1 MRCDTWIGFG
11 RSVGHGR
18 ERFLYFA
25 GCVSLYFGR
34 CIPSLWGSRI
44 IDLQSRARERCFR
57 RGANC
62 GIGCLSA
69 LLFLFLA
76 VLIADT
82 RAVAAEIE
90 IVLRMD
96 DSGFGRHAPT
106 VEVGLLTDAEITRR
120 VMEITAKYGAKLSI
134 AVIPNV
140 VSGTP
145 GYHPSE
151 PEYRL
156 LSSCLDELGLLRDA
170 ARSNH
175 VEICLHG
182 WTHEQLTLYQG
193 RPSEFSGRPLED
205 QSARLAQGREE
216 LERCL
221 GIPIEVFV
229 PPFNNHDH
237 TTLFALRELGFKA
250 ISSGAQKFDDVEGL
264 RYVPTTTSLKDLRS
278 VLTEA
283 SRSTHA
289 SFIGALFHGEEFKES
304 GCSSRAWLSLDDFDD
319 LLHEVSANPNV
330 RFTTITA
337 AAGSGKHEFNAEG
350 SRLYAAYRDRAGRVA
365 DIVRLLGPLGAA
377 LQSRIPSGKIVF
389 PDDFMRR
396 AAVLM
401 LILEVI
407 TALVLFAAIVFAG
420 YILMASVGGYTWV
433 RHVSKFV
440 LMVSGCCM
448 IFFLLEGSFGILG
461 APGFGSRLV
470 MAMSCNAA
478 VLLVTADHWRRQ
490 MPGKT
495 MRDTL

>member
-1 MRCDTWIGFG
+1 
-11 RSVGHGR
+11 
-18 ERFLYFA
+18 
-25 GCVSLYFGR
+25 
-34 CIPSLWGSRI
+34 
-44 IDLQSRARERCFR
+44 
-57 RGANC
+57 
-62 GIGCLSA
+62 
-69 LLFLFLA
+69 

-156 LSSCLDELGLLRDA
+156 LSSCQEELGVLRDA
-170 ARSNH
+170 AKSNR

-182 WTHEQLTLYQG
+182 WTHEQLTLYQ
-193 RPSEFSGRPLED
+193 RHPSEFGGRPLED
-205 QSARLAQGREE
+205 QVARLARGREE

-237 TTLFALRELGFKA
+237 TTLLALRELGFKA
-250 ISSGAQKFDDVEGL
+250 ISSDAGEFDDIEGL
-264 RYVPTTTSLKDLRS
+264 RYVPYTTGLKGLRS

-283 SRSTHA
+283 GRSTRA
-289 SFIGALFHGEEFKES
+289 TFIGVLFHGQEFKES
-304 GCSSRAWLSLDDFDD
+304 GCFSRALLSLDDFDD

-330 RFTTITA
+330 RFTTIAA
-337 AAGSGKHEFNAEG
+337 AAGSGKREFNAEG

-365 DIVRLLGPLGAA
+365 DMVRLLGPLGAA
-377 LQSRIPSGKIVF
+377 LRSRIPSGKIVF

-407 TALVLFAAIVFAG
+407 TALVLFVAIVFAG
-420 YILMASVGGYTWV
+420 YILMASVGRYTWV
-433 RHVSKFV
+433 RHLSKVVFVVSV
-440 LMVSGCCM
+440 CCM
-448 IFFLLEGSFGILG
+448 VFFLLEGTFGILG
-461 APGFGSRLV
+461 YLGFGSRLV
-470 MAMSCNAA
+470 MAMSCDAA
-478 VLLVTADHWRRQ
+478 VLLVTTDHWRRQ
-490 MPGKT
+490 VPGKT
-495 MRDTL
+495 ARDAL